1 MTHRLRCI
9 VRKRLYHV
17 DVRGLEAALVDVVV
31 GEGLG
36 RVGAV
41 LIHGDGDLPLGGYSA
56 RHGTSGWGMSRSQR
70 NRGDPVSKHPLVP
83 RLESE
88 SPPSLLAQKRSEVV
102 R

>member
-1 MTHRLRCI
+1 M
-9 VRKRLYHV
+9 